1 MRSKVFVGVIG
12 LVFASSLAAALPAAA
27 QGPPDPPGETPQVQ
41 TTATGVGYAVIDT
54 RRVVA
59 ESEIGRGITERSE
72 VAAAVWEDRVARGR
86 QGLAALAQR
95 RAEQALTLNESGLA
109 ALNAEIDKKN
119 LELQRL
125 EEDARRDL
133 ANLSQE
139 LMLELNTAIGP
150 SLERFAQERG
160 FLLIFDSTTAAE
172 TGLLYWASE
181 VDVTGDFIIRINGDL
196 AQWRDV
202 RNDDGLLLGSA
213 RVPGSQWLRESMFEN
228 ALRRP
233 RR

>member
-1 MRSKVFVGVIG
+1 MRSKVFVGVVG
-12 LVFASSLAAALPAAA
+12 FVFALSLAAALPAAA
-27 QGPPDPPGETPQVQ
+27 QGPPEPPGETPQPQ
-41 TTATGVGYAVIDT
+41 TVAAAAGYAVIDT

-59 ESEIGRGITERSE
+59 ESEIGRGITERAE
-72 VAAAVWEDRVARGR
+72 VAAAAWEDRVASGR
-86 QGLAALAQR
+86 LGLAALAQR
-95 RAEQALTLNESGLA
+95 RAEQALTLNESALA
-109 ALNAEIDKKN
+109 ALNAEIDEKN
-119 LELQRL
+119 VELRRL
-125 EEDARRDL
+125 EEDARREL

-139 LMLELNTAIGP
+139 LIVELNTVLGP
-150 SLERFAQERG
+150 ALERFAQERG
-160 FLLIFDSTTAAE
+160 FLLIFDSAAAAE

-181 VDVTGDFIIRINGDL
+181 VDVTGDLITQINGGV

-213 RVPGSQWLRESMFEN
+213 RVPGSDWLRESVFEE